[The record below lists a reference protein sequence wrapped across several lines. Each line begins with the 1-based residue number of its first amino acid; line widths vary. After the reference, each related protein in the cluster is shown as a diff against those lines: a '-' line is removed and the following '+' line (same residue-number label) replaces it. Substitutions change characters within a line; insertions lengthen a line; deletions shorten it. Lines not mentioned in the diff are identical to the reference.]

1 MRWGSST
8 RRSSSIR
15 RSSSSSS
22 TNPSSTCSRHQQ
34 HQAQQQAQQQQQAQ
48 HQQHQAQQHLAPAAP
63 GAAAAGAAPTPAAPA
78 APQDAAQDQAWRYQT
93 CDTCT
98 WRRYHIHNCIDQFRQ
113 WIPLACDC
121 APDLKAVYDGLHANP
136 GQTWREIIETG
147 TLSPP
152 SLPVVRSDGTEWS
165 RIPLRV
171 GPECRVMH
179 YGGNHWVY
187 DGTTYSQGDRCVGYH
202 NTRLESLIHPVTAWN
217 DKPIGQGILKD
228 GRLCYGVCTHHGNSG
243 VNVYSDGGLET
254 FHGSQGW
261 VQLEVEVCDT
271 TKLKD
276 GRANRYCVRGTPFET
291 CEKVVLTALWV
302 PMKELPSIVYLS

>member
-1 MRWGSST
+1 M
-8 RRSSSIR
+8 
-15 RSSSSSS
+15 
-22 TNPSSTCSRHQQ
+22 
-34 HQAQQQAQQQQQAQ
+34 
-48 HQQHQAQQHLAPAAP
+48 
-63 GAAAAGAAPTPAAPA
+63 
-78 APQDAAQDQAWRYQT
+78 
-93 CDTCT
+93 

-121 APDLKAVYDGLHANP
+121 APDLKAVYDGLHNYP

-147 TLSPP
+147 TLSSP
-152 SLPVVRSDGTEWS
+152 SLPVVRSDGTAWT

-187 DGTTYSQGDRCVGYH
+187 DGTTYSQGDCCVGYH

-217 DKPIGQGILKD
+217 GKPIGQGILKD

-254 FHGSQGW
+254 FHGSQGR

-271 TKLKD
+271 PKLKD

-302 PMKELPSIVYLS
+302 PMNELPSIVYLS